1 MIALNLQLRL
11 ILIHILLAHERL
23 SSSFVRNELFSL
35 PYPPPFKTTSFDLV
49 APLQPVGGAVVLIAS
64 CVPEMIMLTSFFESL
79 AMFNMSLHHYRTV
92 KVKRKSIICQF

>member
-1 MIALNLQLRL
+1 MIALNLQLRF

-23 SSSFVRNELFSL
+23 SSSFVRNQLFRSL
-35 PYPPPFKTTSFDLV
+35 TPPFKTASFDLV

-92 KVKRKSIICQF
+92 KVKRKSLICQF